1 MHVTIRGTR
10 IHIRQTQP
18 GGGEREPS
26 LLFVHGAGE
35 DATIW
40 DDQASFFR
48 GTHRVFC
55 MELPGHGDSSGD
67 GEDRISAYADWV
79 RNAVEVG
86 LPSERIVVA
95 GHSMGGAVAL
105 HLTLDP
111 PAAIQAVVL
120 VGSGAKLGVMPA
132 IFEMLENDPE
142 VFYRTIDMAA
152 FASSAPAQL
161 RQKVNSSI
169 RRCPPGVTL
178 KDFRGCNDFD
188 VRARLAEIA
197 LPTLIVCGEEDRLT
211 PVKYSEYLHE
221 HIPGSHLVLIPHAGH
236 MVMVEKA
243 KAVNEALERFVAG
256 LSGLADRQE
265 KR

>member
-10 IHIRQTQP
+10 IHIRETRSD
-18 GGGEREPS
+18 GGDREPS
-26 LLFVHGAGE
+26 FLFVHGAGG

-40 DDQASFFR
+40 DDQASFLR
-48 GTHRVFC
+48 GRHRVFC
-55 MELPGHGDSSGD
+55 LELPGHGDSSGH

-79 RNAVEVG
+79 RSAVDVA

-105 HLTLDP
+105 DLALEPTAGL
-111 PAAIQAVVL
+111 QAVVL
-120 VGSGAKLGVMPA
+120 VGSGARLGVMPA

-142 VFYRTIDMAA
+142 AFYRTIDIAA
-152 FASSAPAQL
+152 FVSSTPAEV
-161 RQKVNSSI
+161 RRKVNTSI

-178 KDFRGCNDFD
+178 KDFRGCNGFD
-188 VRARLAEIA
+188 ARDRLAEIA
-197 LPTLIVCGEEDRLT
+197 LPILIVCGEEDRLT

-243 KAVNEALERFVAG
+243 EAVNEALERFVAG
-256 LSGLADRQE
+256 LP
-265 KR
+265 